1 LTGSVLAATP
11 GDWSI
16 APLQIAVL
24 LIASVA
30 YARRVHTLRR
40 RGRPVGP
47 GRQAWFYGGIGL
59 LLLALTSPIGT
70 LGQDR
75 LFYAHMAQH
84 LMIGDLAALAI
95 VLGLNG
101 AILRP
106 VLALPLLARLRV
118 LAHPLVAFPLWVANL
133 VLWHVPAI
141 YETALANTAVHALQ
155 HSLFFATG
163 ALMWAAVVE
172 PLPGPRWFGTAPKA
186 IYVLAVRT
194 VGAVLASAFIWS
206 EAPFYSWYAPGEAR
220 AGIDPVTDQAI
231 GGLIMFVEGGVVTL
245 VAFAWLFLR
254 WSREAELRQSLLDR
268 GHAPRVA
275 ERAARYGRSPVD
287 GARAAPPDAS

>member
-11 GDWSI
+11 GEWSI
-16 APLQIAVL
+16 APLQLAVL
-24 LIASVA
+24 LLATIA
-30 YARRVHTLRR
+30 YARRVRTLRR
-40 RGRPVGP
+40 RERPIGS
-47 GRQAWFYGGIGL
+47 GRQPWFYGGIGIL
-59 LLLALTSPIGT
+59 VLALVSPIGT
-70 LGQDR
+70 LGQER
-75 LFYAHMAQH
+75 LFYAHMSQH

-106 VLALPLLARLRV
+106 VLALPLFGRLRG
-118 LAHPLVAFPLWVANL
+118 LAHPLVAFPLWMTNL
-133 VLWHVPAI
+133 ALWHVPAL
-141 YETALANTAVHALQ
+141 YESALANGAVHAIQ
-155 HSLFFATG
+155 HGLFFATG

-194 VGAVLASAFIWS
+194 AGAILASAFIWA
-206 EAPFYSWYAPGEAR
+206 EAPFYPWYAAGEAR
-220 AGIDPVTDQAI
+220 AGIEPVTDQTI

-254 WSREAELRQSLLDR
+254 WTREAELRQSLLDR
-268 GHAPRVA
+268 GHGPRVA

-287 GARAAPPDAS
+287 GARAAPPDPQ